1 MERGE
6 EKRKGRGRKHYTT
19 ISLRHE
25 LRDAINLLAGE
36 WQVPAETV
44 IERLLDFFL
53 EAQQVRGVNPQRTP
67 APSPD
72 VAQPAP
78 EESRHHSPNNQA
90 GEVYDVIREIQAV
103 MLFLFEPIVGSLE
116 GLIGA
121 YPDLR
126 AEIGPHLTA
135 LKERLSNAIQAWFP
149 PPKPL
154 PGAEEE
160 ERSQEERG
168 EDDQGEEAHPNQNR
182 FSS

>member
-1 MERGE
+1 M
-6 EKRKGRGRKHYTT
+6 
-19 ISLRHE
+19 
-25 LRDAINLLAGE
+25 RDAINLLAAE
-36 WQVPAETV
+36 WQVSAETV

-53 EAQQVRGVNPQRTP
+53 EAQQVRGANPPNTP

-72 VAQPAP
+72 AAQPAP

-90 GEVYDVIREIQAV
+90 GEVPDVIRETQAV

-116 GLIGA
+116 GLIKA

-135 LKERLSNAIQAWFP
+135 LKERLSNTLQAWFP

-154 PGAEEE
+154 TGAEEE
-160 ERSQEERG
+160 GGSQGGRD
-168 EDDQGEEAHPNQNR
+168 EDAQGEETHPHQDQ
-182 FSS
+182 FSY